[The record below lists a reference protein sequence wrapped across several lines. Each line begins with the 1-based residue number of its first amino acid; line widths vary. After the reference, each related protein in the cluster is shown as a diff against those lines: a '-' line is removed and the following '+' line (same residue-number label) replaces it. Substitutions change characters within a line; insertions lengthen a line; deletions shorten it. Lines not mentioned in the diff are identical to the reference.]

1 MAKLHTTGIVLQPG
15 GLEWTLLRTDKGET
29 PEVESTSPAITD
41 AVDNPSWD
49 KLLEKDKASLLGR
62 LQVVLPATASLM
74 KVLHLPTSDPEEIE
88 GMVELQADEVL
99 PYPVD
104 QVYLSH
110 EVLHQAEQGTTV
122 VMVAVLRTQIDA
134 LGESFFDQ
142 KLRIDR
148 LDVDLLAWWDLMAPR
163 YLADEGRK
171 LVLLFDRKECFF
183 VVCDNGVPVHM
194 AHLGGVPEAT
204 EDFEY
209 LIDDVDM
216 TLASLDAEDK
226 APEISGLEVWHWGG
240 VPQALSHVE
249 KQLGVK
255 VNAHNLQ
262 ELSRLSEGVA
272 LRGLTP
278 DGVVNL
284 VPQAWKDLQEQ
295 HELKIQSLKFVGAM
309 VAVWLLGMGLFNL
322 FISLDTRHVG
332 KLEKEVAALEEP
344 VRSVSALQ
352 SRVQSLSL
360 FTNQTFSV
368 LECFRET
375 SVLMPTGVELTS
387 WNYAKGKQVL
397 IRGKSRQNSQVFT
410 FNEQLENSGLFSEII
425 NDGSSR
431 GTDGNWEFKFTARLP
446 EVSL

>member
-15 GLEWTLLRTDKGET
+15 GLEWTILRSDKGES
-29 PEVESTSPAITD
+29 PAVESTSPAITES
-41 AVDNPSWD
+41 AENVTWEA
-49 KLLEKDKASLLGR
+49 LLEKDKASLMGR
-62 LQVVLPATASLM
+62 LQVVLPAATSLM
-74 KVLHLPTSDPEEIE
+74 NVVHLPTSDPEEIA

-110 EVLHQAEQGTTV
+110 EVLHQDEQNSTV
-122 VMVAVLRTQIDA
+122 VMVAVLQHTIDA
-134 LGESFFDQ
+134 LGETFQ
-142 KLRIDR
+142 EHKLRIDR
-148 LDVDLLAWWDLMAPR
+148 LDVDLLACWDLMSSQ
-163 YLADEGRK
+163 YLADEGRR
-171 LVLLFDRKECFF
+171 LVLVLDRTACFF
-183 VVCDNGVPVHM
+183 VVCDSGVPVHM
-194 AHLGGVPEAT
+194 AHLGAVPESR
-204 EDFEY
+204 EDFEF

-216 TLASLDAEDK
+216 TLASLDAEGA
-226 APEISGLEVWHWGG
+226 APDVSGLELWHWGG
-240 VPQALSHVE
+240 VPHFLSLLE
-249 KQLGVK
+249 GQLGVK
-255 VNAHNLQ
+255 VKARNLQ

-272 LRGLTP
+272 YRGLRG

-284 VPQAWKDLQEQ
+284 VPQSWKDLQEQ
-295 HELKIQSLKFVGAM
+295 HELKIQSLKLVGAM

-375 SVLMPTGVELTS
+375 SVLMPSGVELTS
-387 WNYAKGKQVL
+387 WNYSKGKQVL

-410 FNEQLENSGLFSEII
+410 FNEQLENSGLFSEIV

-431 GTDGNWEFKFTARLP
+431 GSDGFWEFKLTARLP
-446 EVSL
+446 EVTL